1 MPTSEIN
8 QVTDLLWGPVSSL
21 VIDLVLVAEPPMY
34 TSEEEKM
41 QKSPRLPLVSPS
53 RGHGQRHSKFLMNS
67 ECLPPSVPLL
77 SGLALLH
84 HILEQR
90 QGRNS

>member
-1 MPTSEIN
+1 MPASEIN

-21 VIDLVLVAEPPMY
+21 VIDLVLVVEPPMY
-34 TSEEEKM
+34 TSEDERM
-41 QKSPRLPLVSPS
+41 QKSPRPPLVSAS

-67 ECLPPSVPLL
+67 ERPPLCVPLL

-90 QGRNS
+90 QGRNG